1 MNNCDIMYYQ
11 IMNTLEESGENC
23 IRDSETQFTAVLT
36 SDEWMETKNSFDMG
50 IDIDPL
56 NDEILSSEAKVNYD
70 SITGTFSIPDR
81 HDFEKSPITFAFAL
95 DEKGI
100 VFIDDDENVDE
111 IISTIKN
118 SKKWRLPSLER
129 FLYDFL
135 NQITKDD
142 LKLLKSYELELDN
155 MELAILNEDSSL
167 TSDRV
172 YEIRS
177 NIRDL
182 RNHYEELI
190 DIAQVFEANE
200 NKFFKE
206 ENIRYFSIYLNRLD
220 RLYET
225 ASSIRDYTMQ
235 IRDLY
240 KMHLDIKQ
248 NNIMTILTVVT
259 TIFMPLTLIVGW
271 YGMNF
276 KYMPE
281 LEFAWAYPMVFLVS
295 LIILIGGILYFKKK
309 KWL

>member
-1 MNNCDIMYYQ
+1 MYY
-11 IMNTLEESGENC
+11 IIKDNLEKTEKASIAN
-23 IRDSETQFTAVLT
+23 SNKQFVAVL
-36 SDEWMETKNSFDMG
+36 SYGQWEDEKDSFDMG
-50 IDIDPL
+50 IDMEPL
-56 NDEILSSEAKVNYD
+56 AGEILSSEARVNYD

-81 HDFEKSPITFAFAL
+81 SDFEKEYIKFAFAL

-100 VFIDDDENVDE
+100 VFIDDYGHVEV
-111 IISTIKN
+111 IINKIS
-118 SKKWRLPSLER
+118 SKKQRRPSLER

-135 NQITKDD
+135 NYIIKDD

-155 MELAILNEDSSL
+155 MEIAILNEDSAL
-167 TSDRV
+167 TSERV

-177 NIRDL
+177 DIRDL

-200 NKFFKE
+200 NKFFLQD
-206 ENIRYFSIYLNRLD
+206 NLRYFNIYLNRLD

-248 NNIMTILTVVT
+248 NNIITILTIVT

-281 LEFAWAYPMVFLVS
+281 LEYAWAYPTVFLVS
-295 LIILIGGILYFKKK
+295 LMILVVGILYFKRK

>member
-1 MNNCDIMYYQ
+1 MHYLIKNN
-11 IMNTLEESGENC
+11 LEKIDKTAITNSQN
-23 IRDSETQFTAVLT
+23 QFVAIL
-36 SDEWMETKNSFDMG
+36 SYNEWKEEKNSFDMG
-50 IDIDPL
+50 IDIEPFTE
-56 NDEILSSEAKVNYD
+56 EILSSEAKVNYD

-81 HDFEKSPITFAFAL
+81 TNFENEYIKFAFAL

-100 VFIDDDENVDE
+100 VFIDNNNHVEN
-111 IISTIKN
+111 ILTKIS
-118 SKKWRLPSLER
+118 SKKQRRPSLER

-135 NQITKDD
+135 NYIIKDD

-155 MELAILNEDSSL
+155 MEIAILNEDSSL

-190 DIAQVFEANE
+190 DITQVFEANE
-200 NKFFKE
+200 NKFFQQ
-206 ENIRYFSIYLNRLD
+206 ENIRYFNIYLNRLD

-248 NNIMTILTVVT
+248 NNIMTILTIVT

-281 LEFAWAYPMVFLVS
+281 LELSWTYPTVFVVS
-295 LIILIGGILYFKKK
+295 VIILVGGLLYFKKK

>member
-1 MNNCDIMYYQ
+1 MYYL
-11 IMNTLEESGENC
+11 IKNTLEKSDENC
-23 IRDSETQFTAVLT
+23 ITNDEYQFVAILT
-36 SDEWMETKNSFDMG
+36 SDEWNQKKNSFDMG
-50 IDIDPL
+50 IDIEPL
-56 NDEILSSEAKVNYD
+56 IDEILASEAKVNYD

-81 HDFEKSPITFAFAL
+81 SDLENEPKTFAFAL

-100 VFIDDDENVDE
+100 VFIDNNHNAEE
-111 IISTIKN
+111 IVNNISNT
-118 SKKWRLPSLER
+118 KKWRLPSLER

-135 NQITKDD
+135 NQIIKDD

-155 MELAILNEDSSL
+155 MELAILNEDSDL
-167 TSDRV
+167 TSKRV
-172 YEIRS
+172 YEIRGD
-177 NIRDL
+177 IRDL
-182 RNHYEELI
+182 RNHYEQLI
-190 DIAQVFEANE
+190 DITQVFEENE
-200 NKFFKE
+200 NKFFKQ
-206 ENIRYFSIYLNRLD
+206 ENLRYFNIYLNRLD

-281 LEFAWAYPMVFLVS
+281 LDYVWAYPTVFIISV
-295 LIILIGGILYFKKK
+295 IILVGGLLYFKKK

>member
-1 MNNCDIMYYQ
+1 MYY
-11 IMNTLEESGENC
+11 IIKDNLEKTEKASIAN
-23 IRDSETQFTAVLT
+23 SNKQFVAVL
-36 SDEWMETKNSFDMG
+36 SYGQWEDEKDSFDMG
-50 IDIDPL
+50 IDMEPL
-56 NDEILSSEAKVNYD
+56 AGEILSSEARVNYD

-81 HDFEKSPITFAFAL
+81 SDFEKEYIKFAFAL

-100 VFIDDDENVDE
+100 VFIDDYGHVEV
-111 IISTIKN
+111 IITKIS
-118 SKKWRLPSLER
+118 SKKQRRPSLER

-135 NQITKDD
+135 NYIIKDD

-155 MELAILNEDSSL
+155 MEIAILNEDSAL
-167 TSDRV
+167 TSERV

-177 NIRDL
+177 DIRDL

-200 NKFFKE
+200 NKFFLQD
-206 ENIRYFSIYLNRLD
+206 NLRYFNIYLNRLD

-248 NNIMTILTVVT
+248 NNIITILTIVT

-281 LEFAWAYPMVFLVS
+281 LEYAWACPTVFLVS
-295 LIILIGGILYFKKK
+295 LMILVVGILYFKRK

>member
-1 MNNCDIMYYQ
+1 MYY
-11 IMNTLEESGENC
+11 IIKDNLEKTEKASIAN
-23 IRDSETQFTAVLT
+23 SNKQFVAVL
-36 SDEWMETKNSFDMG
+36 SYGQWEDEKDSFDMG
-50 IDIDPL
+50 IDMEPL
-56 NDEILSSEAKVNYD
+56 AGEILSSEARVNYD

-81 HDFEKSPITFAFAL
+81 SDFEKEYIKFAFAL

-100 VFIDDDENVDE
+100 VFIDDYGHVAV
-111 IISTIKN
+111 IISKIT
-118 SKKWRLPSLER
+118 SKKQRRPSLER

-135 NQITKDD
+135 NYIIKDD

-155 MELAILNEDSSL
+155 MEIAILNEDSAL
-167 TSDRV
+167 TSERV

-177 NIRDL
+177 DIRDL

-200 NKFFKE
+200 NNFFLQD
-206 ENIRYFSIYLNRLD
+206 NLRYFNIYLNRLD

-248 NNIMTILTVVT
+248 NNIITILTIVT

-281 LEFAWAYPMVFLVS
+281 LEYAWAYPTVFLVS
-295 LIILIGGILYFKKK
+295 LMILVVGILYFKRK

>member
-1 MNNCDIMYYQ
+1 MYY
-11 IMNTLEESGENC
+11 IIKDNLEKTEKASIAN
-23 IRDSETQFTAVLT
+23 SNKQFVAVL
-36 SDEWMETKNSFDMG
+36 SYGQWEDEKDSFDMG
-50 IDIDPL
+50 IDMEPL
-56 NDEILSSEAKVNYD
+56 AGEILSSEARVNYD

-81 HDFEKSPITFAFAL
+81 SDFEKEYIKFAFAL

-100 VFIDDDENVDE
+100 VFIDDYGHVEV
-111 IISTIKN
+111 IITKIS
-118 SKKWRLPSLER
+118 SKKQRRPSLER

-135 NQITKDD
+135 NYIIKDD

-155 MELAILNEDSSL
+155 MEIAILNEDSAL
-167 TSDRV
+167 TSERV

-177 NIRDL
+177 DIRDL

-200 NKFFKE
+200 NNFFLQD
-206 ENIRYFSIYLNRLD
+206 NLRYFNIYLNRLD

-248 NNIMTILTVVT
+248 NNIITILTIVT

-281 LEFAWAYPMVFLVS
+281 LEYAWAYPTVFLVS
-295 LIILIGGILYFKKK
+295 LMILVVGILYFKRK

>member
-1 MNNCDIMYYQ
+1 MYY
-11 IMNTLEESGENC
+11 IIKDNLEKTEKASIAN
-23 IRDSETQFTAVLT
+23 SNKQFVAVL
-36 SDEWMETKNSFDMG
+36 SYGQWEDEKDSFDMG
-50 IDIDPL
+50 IDMEPL
-56 NDEILSSEAKVNYD
+56 AGEILSSEARVNYD

-81 HDFEKSPITFAFAL
+81 SDFEKEYIKFAFAL

-100 VFIDDDENVDE
+100 VFIDDYGYVEV
-111 IISTIKN
+111 IITKIS
-118 SKKWRLPSLER
+118 SKKQRRPSLER

-135 NQITKDD
+135 NYIIKDD

-155 MELAILNEDSSL
+155 MEIAILNEDSAL
-167 TSDRV
+167 TSERV

-177 NIRDL
+177 DIRDL

-200 NKFFKE
+200 NKFFLQD
-206 ENIRYFSIYLNRLD
+206 NLRYFNIYLNRLD

-248 NNIMTILTVVT
+248 NNIITILTIVT

-281 LEFAWAYPMVFLVS
+281 LEYAWAYPTVFLVS
-295 LIILIGGILYFKKK
+295 LMILVVGILYFKRK

>member
-1 MNNCDIMYYQ
+1 MYYQ
-11 IMNTLEESGENC
+11 INNVLEESCENC
-23 IRDSETQFTAVLT
+23 IKNNETQFIAVLT
-36 SDEWMETKNSFDMG
+36 PDEWMKTKNSFDMG
-50 IDIDPL
+50 IDIEPL
-56 NDEILSSEAKVNYD
+56 NEEILSSEAKVNYD

-81 HDFEKSPITFAFAL
+81 HDFEKSPTTFAFAL

-100 VFIDDDENVDE
+100 VFIDDSENMNE
-111 IISTIKN
+111 IISNIQN

-206 ENIRYFSIYLNRLD
+206 ENLRYFNIYLNHLD

-281 LEFAWAYPMVFLVS
+281 LEFGWAYPMVFVVS
-295 LIILIGGILYFKKK
+295 LIILVGGILYFKRK

>member
-1 MNNCDIMYYQ
+1 MYY
-11 IMNTLEESGENC
+11 IIKDNLEKTEKASIANSNE
-23 IRDSETQFTAVLT
+23 QFVAVL
-36 SDEWMETKNSFDMG
+36 SYGQWEDEKDSFDMG
-50 IDIDPL
+50 IDMEPL
-56 NDEILSSEAKVNYD
+56 AGEILSSEARVNYD

-81 HDFEKSPITFAFAL
+81 SDFEKEYIKFAFAL

-100 VFIDDDENVDE
+100 VFIDDYGHVEV
-111 IISTIKN
+111 IITKIS
-118 SKKWRLPSLER
+118 SKKQRQPSLER

-135 NQITKDD
+135 NYIIKDD

-155 MELAILNEDSSL
+155 MEIAILNEDSAL
-167 TSDRV
+167 TSERV

-177 NIRDL
+177 DIRDL

-200 NKFFKE
+200 NKFFLQD
-206 ENIRYFSIYLNRLD
+206 NLRYFNIYLNRLD

-248 NNIMTILTVVT
+248 NNIITILTIVT

-281 LEFAWAYPMVFLVS
+281 LEYAWAYPTVFLVS
-295 LIILIGGILYFKKK
+295 LMILVVGILYFKRK

>member
-1 MNNCDIMYYQ
+1 MYY
-11 IMNTLEESGENC
+11 IIKDNLEKTEKASIAN
-23 IRDSETQFTAVLT
+23 SNKQFVAVL
-36 SDEWMETKNSFDMG
+36 SYGQWEDEKDSFDMG
-50 IDIDPL
+50 IDMEPL
-56 NDEILSSEAKVNYD
+56 AGEILSSEARVNYD

-81 HDFEKSPITFAFAL
+81 SDFEKEYIKFAFAL

-100 VFIDDDENVDE
+100 VFIDDYGHVEV
-111 IISTIKN
+111 IISKIS
-118 SKKWRLPSLER
+118 SKKQRRPSLER

-135 NQITKDD
+135 NYIIKDD

-155 MELAILNEDSSL
+155 MEIAILNEDSAL
-167 TSDRV
+167 TSERV

-177 NIRDL
+177 DIRDL

-200 NKFFKE
+200 NKFFLQD
-206 ENIRYFSIYLNRLD
+206 NLRYFNIYLNRLD

-248 NNIMTILTVVT
+248 NNIITILTIVT

-281 LEFAWAYPMVFLVS
+281 LEYAWAYPTVFLVS
-295 LIILIGGILYFKKK
+295 LMILVVGILYFKRK

>member
-1 MNNCDIMYYQ
+1 MYY
-11 IMNTLEESGENC
+11 IIKDNLEKTDKASIAN
-23 IRDSETQFTAVLT
+23 SNKQFVAVL
-36 SDEWMETKNSFDMG
+36 SYGQWEDEKDSFDMG
-50 IDIDPL
+50 IDMEPL
-56 NDEILSSEAKVNYD
+56 AGEILSSEARVNYD

-81 HDFEKSPITFAFAL
+81 SDFEKEYIKFAFAL

-100 VFIDDDENVDE
+100 VFIDDYGYVEV
-111 IISTIKN
+111 IITKIS
-118 SKKWRLPSLER
+118 SKKQRRPSLER

-135 NQITKDD
+135 NYIIKDD

-155 MELAILNEDSSL
+155 MEIAILNEDSAL
-167 TSDRV
+167 TSERV

-177 NIRDL
+177 DIRDL

-200 NKFFKE
+200 NKFFLQD
-206 ENIRYFSIYLNRLD
+206 NLRYFNIYLNRLD

-248 NNIMTILTVVT
+248 NNIITILTIVT

-281 LEFAWAYPMVFLVS
+281 LEYAWAYPTVFLVS
-295 LIILIGGILYFKKK
+295 LMILVVGILYFKRK